1 MSPMSERGRT
11 QSRLGA
17 GVVHMVVVCTALA
30 ACTSNVTPGSA
41 LSPASTADTAAV
53 SAKPTPRL
61 DDGVL
66 RIGVL
71 LPSSGEGASIGQ
83 SARAAVRVA
92 VERANQDG
100 GVNGRPVELVIRDE
114 GADAS
119 TAALGL
125 QQMIGAQ
132 VDAIV
137 GPASSNNAIAL
148 ASTMINADIVSCSP
162 SASALALDTLPS
174 RSLLFRTIASDSL
187 EAEAMAEAIEQ
198 TGEDTAAITFV
209 DDAYGRPLAKA
220 LQVALQRRNLK
231 VTAFSGFAV
240 DDDEFGSEATKL
252 VSSGS
257 GAIALI
263 GDPIAGSRM
272 LVALSDAAGAQPRDI
287 VVNDA
292 LRRPMSISVL
302 ASIAPAARSKIVGVS
317 QSVVTQSGDL
327 LDAIGVLTNQKAT
340 GLFATQAYDCAN
352 LLMLAALQGKSTT
365 ADVIASQVRTVS
377 AGGSVCDTFA
387 SCASLLADGRSI
399 DYDGPGGL
407 LQLGA
412 TGDPDMAKFEE
423 FTFDASGRDVTTRSV
438 TVTDRSR

>member
-1 MSPMSERGRT
+1 MTPMSERGRT
-11 QSRLGA
+11 QSRLSA
-17 GVVHMVVVCTALA
+17 VVIQVAVVCVALA
-30 ACTSNVTPGSA
+30 ACTSNATPGASPSPTPPIDSSA
-41 LSPASTADTAAV
+41 VT
-53 SAKPTPRL
+53 AKPTQRL

-92 VERANQDG
+92 VERANDAG
-100 GVNGRPVELVIRDE
+100 GVNDRPVELVIRDE
-114 GADAS
+114 GADAT

-125 QQMIGAQ
+125 QQMIDAR
-132 VDAIV
+132 VDAII

-162 SASALALDTLPS
+162 SASTLALDSLPS

-209 DDAYGRPLAKA
+209 DDAYGRPLAQA
-220 LQVALQRRNLK
+220 LRVALQRRNLK

-240 DDDEFGSEATKL
+240 DDDDFGSEASKL
-252 VSSGS
+252 LSSGS
-257 GAIALI
+257 GALALI
-263 GDPIAGSRM
+263 GDPSAGSRM

-302 ASIAPAARSKIVGVS
+302 GSISPAARSKIVGVS
-317 QSVVTQSGDL
+317 QAVVTPSGDL
-327 LDAIGVLTNQKAT
+327 LDAIGALTNQKAT

-352 LLMLAALQGKSTT
+352 LLMLGALQGGSTT

-377 AGGSVCDTFA
+377 AGGSVCDTFVT
-387 SCASLLADGRSI
+387 CASLLADGRSI

-412 TGDPDMAKFEE
+412 TGDPDMAKFDE